1 MAKKRGPI
9 GKVEAFYIE
18 NNYKH
23 LDIAELATDLDRP
36 ISSVEKYIKTQI
48 VKPTTTNALKAGD
61 QFVRQSGA
69 TIMTE
74 NASTISDSRRKP
86 SPKNTNCITKIK
98 K

>member
-23 LDIAELATDLDRP
+23 MDIAALAVDLDRP
-36 ISSVEKYIKTQI
+36 ISSIEKYIKTNI
-48 VKPTTTNALKAGD
+48 VKPTTTNTLKAGD
-61 QFVRQSGA
+61 QFVRQGGA

-74 NASTISDSRRKP
+74 NASTIADSRRKK
-86 SPKNTNCITKIK
+86 SQKNKNCITKIK
-98 K
+98 P